1 MFRTLPYILMVA
13 GVIALSGPSFAQ
25 SAPPAPMS
33 SAGAGA
39 GAGAGAVTVPLSAQN
54 GSGETGSV
62 TLTQAGNTVVVVAHT
77 VGGGSAAQPIHIH
90 IGTCAKLDPAPKY
103 PLTTLQNGTSNTTLN
118 NMKLSDL
125 ETGNYAI
132 NVHKSTADI
141 GTYVACGNISKA
153 GTT

>member
-1 MFRTLPYILMVA
+1 MFRTLPYILIVA

-39 GAGAGAVTVPLSAQN
+39 GAVTVPLSAQN
-54 GSGETGSV
+54 GSGETGTV

-90 IGTCAKLDPAPKY
+90 VGSCAKLDPVPKY
-103 PLTTLQNGTSNTTLN
+103 PLTTLQSGTSNTTLN

-125 ETGNYAI
+125 QNGNYAI

-141 GTYVACGNISKA
+141 GTYVACGNIPKA